1 MQWNLKVDGSL
12 WIRKPESVNEVGC
25 IHTCQGLEVDY
36 IGVILGPDI
45 VIRNG
50 EVVIQP
56 DQRAKTDQSLKG
68 YKKALKE
75 NPEAA
80 RVKAEAI
87 VKNTYRTLMSRGQ
100 KGCYIYSTDPETN
113 AYFSELAKSVAYE
126 QKKEAPT
133 EAVLVNQEEFQP
145 VEYPGLK
152 LKVLKHDEV
161 KPFDNA
167 VPIYNLKIAAGQFSG
182 EQQVVEHDWV
192 ILPDSFRPQKGHFV
206 TRVVGES
213 MNKRIP
219 NGAWCLFKENPG
231 GSRNNKV
238 VIVQHRDI
246 QDQDTG
252 TSCTV
257 KLYYSEKITEGDEW
271 RHSKIVLRPDS
282 HIKGYE
288 ELTFDGDF
296 IGELSVI
303 GELIAVLG

>member
-36 IGVILGPDI
+36 IGVIIGPDI

-75 NPEAA
+75 NPVAA

-113 AYFSELAKSVAYE
+113 AYFSELAKLVAFE
-126 QKKEAPT
+126 QKKEKPT
-133 EAVLVNQEEFQP
+133 EAVLVNQDEFQV

-167 VPIYNLKIAAGQFSG
+167 VPIYNLEIAAGHSSA
-182 EQQVVEHDWV
+182 V
-192 ILPDSFRPQKGHFV
+192 
-206 TRVVGES
+206 
-213 MNKRIP
+213 
-219 NGAWCLFKENPG
+219 
-231 GSRNNKV
+231 NNKSLS
-238 VIVQHRDI
+238 
-246 QDQDTG
+246 T
-252 TSCTV
+252 
-257 KLYYSEKITEGDEW
+257 
-271 RHSKIVLRPDS
+271 
-282 HIKGYE
+282 
-288 ELTFDGDF
+288 
-296 IGELSVI
+296 IG
-303 GELIAVLG
+303 